1 MAIKN
6 GLGGGCSP
14 LKGRTVESEVRVDPK
29 WQRRSWE
36 IHKRFVELARA
47 KGSLTSEE
55 EVINFLALAICG
67 EAGELANVI
76 KKKWQ
81 GDEVDRDHL
90 RDEIADIRIYL
101 EHLAHHLEIDIDQVC
116 DAKLDVVTARLE
128 AKEWAAATRG
138 GDEH

>member
-1 MAIKN
+1 
-6 GLGGGCSP
+6 
-14 LKGRTVESEVRVDPK
+14 VDPK
-29 WQRRSWE
+29 WQRRSWD
-36 IHKRFVELARA
+36 IHKRFVALARA
-47 KGSLTSEE
+47 KGSLTSDE

-116 DAKLDVVTARLE
+116 DAKLDVVAARL
-128 AKEWAAATRG
+128 AVKERAAATRG
-138 GDEH
+138 GNDR